1 MNTSHLETLQNLAT
15 FTSVWSLQ
23 TSNPAPMFLQ
33 YQMIY
38 QKMNCSKVC
47 LILDLKMI
55 KDSEFSHFFPLQHP
69 WRAVLFLKCCRG
81 GHLNQSYDTGKAWK
95 SGKTTMDGKE
105 LGCNKK
111 SRNTWAKYWS
121 FHFLVVVNK
130 PFMCLDA
137 PWALGL
143 QLCAAVSLVCV
154 DQRTLAWRMCSGN
167 RAFLS
172 LCFNPWKLAH
182 SVLTGPR
189 MFKTVHTWFYNYSTY
204 IRDFITTIYMWFYN

>member
-33 YQMIY
+33 YQMIH

-47 LILDLKMI
+47 VILDLKMI
-55 KDSEFSHFFPLQHP
+55 KDSEFSQFFPLQRP

-81 GHLNQSYDTGKAWK
+81 DHLNQSYDTGKAWK

-105 LGCNKK
+105 LGCSKN

-130 PFMCLDA
+130 TIYVPRCPLSTGITVMCCRVAGLCWSEDTCMKDVLREQGLSV
-137 PWALGL
+137 PLLQSMKTSPLCTYWA
-143 QLCAAVSLVCV
+143 QNVQ
-154 DQRTLAWRMCSGN
+154 D
-167 RAFLS
+167 
-172 LCFNPWKLAH
+172 
-182 SVLTGPR
+182 
-189 MFKTVHTWFYNYSTY
+189 STY
-204 IRDFITTIYMWFYN
+204 VIL